1 VKKWSEAVQVASSF
15 RQISDDLEELCA
27 NGDSGRWANE
37 VDLVVRQAVRE
48 DIPGMHR
55 VRLAVRENR
64 LTSTVIRAE
73 DYVREIEVT
82 GRGWV
87 ITEEGNVVAFAVGN
101 RETQNIW
108 ALFVDPEREGRG
120 YGRRLHEVM
129 VEWLFSQ
136 GVPFIWLST
145 DPGTRAQRFYEAA
158 GWSFCRVLPDGEH
171 YYELHRSKE

>member
-1 VKKWSEAVQVASSF
+1 MDGV
-15 RQISDDLEELCA
+15 L
-27 NGDSGRWANE
+27 
-37 VDLVVRQAVRE
+37 RQAVRA

-64 LTSTVIRAE
+64 LTSTAIREEHYAP
-73 DYVREIEVT
+73 EIEVT

-87 ITEEGNVVAFAVGN
+87 ITEEGEVVAFAVGN

-120 YGRRLHEVM
+120 YGRTLHEAM

-136 GVPFIWLST
+136 GVARIWLST

-158 GWSFCRVLPDGEH
+158 GWSFGRVLPDGEH
-171 YYELHRSKE
+171 YYELRRSAA